1 MKITN
6 FATAFSLVSV
16 AIGAAL
22 DSTAL
27 TPGVAI
33 HANGAPVAQS
43 LSITAEPVTSAKR
56 DVEKRAT
63 GHLFVCT
70 DANFKGQCVNI
81 ECQTGTCCKTATIVM
96 SRQEDSAHNI
106 PDNLNSPYQDSISSL
121 GPDGYSRTI
130 WVHVVDQAIYA
141 WPIC

>member
-1 MKITN
+1 MGQHHLLCFYPHHVIHFALHYISTTPPTCAAAKVFYSTSSMKITN

-56 DVEKRAT
+56 DVEK
-63 GHLFVCT
+63 
-70 DANFKGQCVNI
+70 
-81 ECQTGTCCKTATIVM
+81 
-96 SRQEDSAHNI
+96 
-106 PDNLNSPYQDSISSL
+106 
-121 GPDGYSRTI
+121 
-130 WVHVVDQAIYA
+130 
-141 WPIC
+141 